1 MSKEIQ
7 DKLIPSAVEA
17 TEAVTRTG
25 TINEQKEIIENEIQK
40 SGNEIQANEHNQE
53 ENERN

>member
-25 TINEQKEIIENEIQK
+25 VINEQQSIIENEIQK
-40 SGNEIQANEHNQE
+40 SFLW
-53 ENERN
+53 

>member
-7 DKLIPSAVEA
+7 DKLIPSAVEV

-25 TINEQKEIIENEIQK
+25 VINEQQSIIENEIQK
-40 SGNEIQANEHNQE
+40 SGKEIQENEQNQ

>member
-1 MSKEIQ
+1 MSKELQ

-17 TEAVTRTG
+17 TEAVTT
-25 TINEQKEIIENEIQK
+25 TKIINEQTEIIENEIQK
-40 SGNEIQANEHNQE
+40 SGKEIQENEQKQ